1 MLYEV
6 NAEKENMSMANLEIL
21 NDTVVTV
28 PILVD
33 DDEGNPVPMPVGD
46 VPSVISSDPTKMS
59 ATIGA
64 TAAGAPAVVLT
75 PLVRGWTDGSFTVTD
90 SAGLQSVIQVVDI
103 VENLTPAKLTL
114 DVVNVTTVSQP
125 VPAS

>member
-1 MLYEV
+1 MP
-6 NAEKENMSMANLEIL
+6 NMEIL

-33 DDEGNPVPMPVGD
+33 DDEGNPVPMPAGD
-46 VPSVISSDPTKMS
+46 VPSVVSSDPTKMT

-64 TAAGAPAVVLT
+64 TAAGTPAVVLT
-75 PLVRGWTDGSFTVTD
+75 PLVRGWVAGSFIVTD
-90 SAGLQSVIQVVDI
+90 SAGLQSVTQGVDI

-114 DVVNVTTVSQP
+114 DIPNVTTAPQA
-125 VPAS
+125 VPLV